1 MSEAGDRIQSEERG
15 SWRFTLHTDTLP
27 YQAMLD
33 GRKPYAVVMVEEEKN
48 RPMPGDVLEISE
60 MIGESSTSRSF
71 VAMVTYISG
80 IPDEPPGRF
89 TTVCAIEVVRAPSSG
104 IQA

>member
-1 MSEAGDRIQSEERG
+1 MSDAKVEDEERG
-15 SWRFTLHTDTLP
+15 SWRFTLTAETLS

-33 GRKPYAVVMVEEEKN
+33 GRKPYAVIMVDAEEH

-60 MIGESSTSRSF
+60 VINSALTSRSF
-71 VAMVTYISG
+71 SAIVGYISD